1 MKKLI
6 VSLLAVA
13 GMVACSNED
22 VVRKQAGEAIGFS
35 GAFVEN
41 ATRAANDPS
50 ITTGS
55 IDAFR
60 VWAFMDEV
68 SGEVLKNELVTKGE
82 DGLWRYENIQYWMP
96 GHTYYFAALAPVE
109 GYWTLNTEAANTY
122 GAGIVDFI
130 NADGSEDLLYAATS
144 VESKLNDNA
153 PVKFLFNHLLS
164 KIKFTFV
171 NGFTTENV
179 TVKVNNVTMT
189 APASGSINLAV
200 ENWWDNN
207 EDWVNLP
214 ENNDLTLAFGDVET
228 LTAVTNVNAAANERL
243 TIPASAERQ
252 YVVNFDVVVYSG
264 NVPTEF
270 HKTATIKD
278 VAFEMGK
285 AYNLKATIDHETLNL
300 EEIVFDEIEVKE
312 WIDGDE
318 YEFEFTD
325 REESEEPETPAEPA
339 EPAEPEFVIPGEGVA
354 YAMDYRYPTLVDGLD
369 ANNQLRVAQE
379 NGWIWDIHFN
389 TGLASIEAGDYTAVH
404 YFSSNDAF
412 EVDTYNGGFQ
422 NNSYNYIYPDE
433 FDKVTT
439 FNVQKEGDYYCI
451 TMIGSGGYGNDKGT
465 FRCVYIGK
473 IKEDTAE

>member
-22 VVRKQAGEAIGFS
+22 VVRQQAGEAIGFS

-41 ATRAANDPS
+41 ATRANDPS

-60 VWAFMDEV
+60 VWAFMDNV
-68 SGEVLKNELVTKGE
+68 TGEVLKNELVTKGE

-109 GYWTLNTEAANTY
+109 GNWTLNTEAANTY
-122 GAGIVDFI
+122 GAGIVDFL
-130 NADGSEDLLYAATS
+130 NVDGSEDLLYAATS

-171 NGFTTENV
+171 NGFTTDNV

-228 LTAVTNVNAAANERL
+228 LTAVTNVNAADNERL
-243 TIPASAERQ
+243 TIPASAERE

-264 NVPTEF
+264 DVPTEF

-278 VAFEMGK
+278 IAFEMGK
-285 AYNLKATIDHETLNL
+285 AYNLKATINHETLNL

-312 WIDGDE
+312 WEYVDD
-318 YEFEFTD
+318 YEFGFTD
-325 REESEEPETPAEPA
+325 REESEEPETPVVPE
-339 EPAEPEFVIPGEGVA
+339 EPAEPEFVIPGEGVT
-354 YAMDYRYPTLVDGLD
+354 YDLDYRYTTLVDGLG
-369 ANNQLRVAQE
+369 ANNAVRVAQD
-379 NGWIWDIHFN
+379 NGYIWDLKFN
-389 TGLASIEAGDYTAVH
+389 PGLSSIVAGDYTAVQS
-404 YFSSNDAF
+404 FTTADAL
-412 EVDTYNGGFQ
+412 EMDTYNGGIQFGLPYSFFYADVYK
-422 NNSYNYIYPDE
+422 N
-433 FDKVTT
+433 VTI
-439 FNVQKEGDYYCI
+439 NVQKEGDIYCI
-451 TMIGSGGYGNDKGT
+451 TLIGSSGYDCPVSGKY
-465 FRCVYIGK
+465 RLVYIGK
-473 IKEDTAE
+473 IK